1 MHTDGSF
8 DGVNNTFNVSD
19 NFTAYSG
26 SNAHVTITPPVTM
39 RTKPT
44 LYSVANTGYFKYYN
58 ANANQVN
65 VSGIAL
71 DGTTTRTAL
80 AIYIVG
86 SFTAGQS
93 LLVRAF
99 DANAK
104 LGFSAEL

>member
-99 DANAK
+99 DVNAK